1 MQIPD
6 EIHEVASVARI
17 RGLIY
22 AVLGWAWRY
31 PDDDMMST
39 VEALVEAVLDQ
50 YGEADDATLLEPAAR
65 TGLGNLS
72 TVLRRSGFD
81 SSQAMTDYALLF
93 GHAVRGSCPLYELE
107 YGQAEIVQQ
116 AGELADIAGFY
127 TAFGLDHTTES
138 MERVDHVSVECEF
151 MSVLCAKEAQGIL
164 SNDPRLSEA
173 CGDAQRMFLR
183 DHLARWLPALGENV
197 TKSNPDGFYG
207 SLARLSKAF
216 LRSECQ
222 AFGITPGADY
232 LELRKV
238 DPGADSEIQCG
249 PGGGSQLVP
258 LTKGGLCLSG
268 GA

>member
-1 MQIPD
+1 MRIPD
-6 EIHEVASVARI
+6 EIQEAADGART

-31 PDDDMMST
+31 PDDDMICT
-39 VEALVEAVLDQ
+39 VRALLDRCCN
-50 YGEADDATLLEPAAR
+50 ADDPTVLEPATR
-65 TGLGNLS
+65 TALGNFS
-72 TVLRRSGFD
+72 TVLRRSGFG
-81 SSQAMTDYALLF
+81 SSLAMTDYALLF

-127 TAFGLDHTTES
+127 TAFGLHHATES

-164 SNDPRLSEA
+164 SSDLGLSEA
-173 CGDAQRMFLR
+173 SGDAQRMFLR
-183 DHLARWLPALGENV
+183 DHLARWLPALAESV

-222 AFGITPGADY
+222 AFGITPGSDY

-238 DPGADSEIQCG
+238 DPGADVEIQCG

>member
-1 MQIPD
+1 MRIPD
-6 EIHEVASVARI
+6 EIQESADVARM

-22 AVLGWAWRY
+22 AVLGWSWRY
-31 PDDDMMST
+31 PDDDMIRT
-39 VEALVEAVLDQ
+39 VNALLDRCCD
-50 YGEADDATLLEPAAR
+50 ADDATLLESATRTALENFSAIPRPGGFGPAE
-65 TGLGNLS
+65 
-72 TVLRRSGFD
+72 
-81 SSQAMTDYALLF
+81 AMTDYALLF

-127 TAFGLDHTTES
+127 AAFGLNDTTAS
-138 MERVDHVSVECEF
+138 MDRVDHVSVESEF

-164 SNDPRLSEA
+164 SSNMGLSQA
-173 CGDAQRMFLR
+173 SGDAQRMFLR
-183 DHLARWLPALGENV
+183 DHLARWLPALAESV
-197 TKSNPDGFYG
+197 IKSNPDGFYG

-222 AFGITPGADY
+222 AFGITPGSDY
-232 LELRKV
+232 LEPRKV

-249 PGGGSQLVP
+249 PGSSSQLVP

-268 GA
+268 GV